1 MVSRVR
7 ISINSSGQE
16 VEIFH
21 GAKDEN
27 SSWNFATGLLEG
39 SLIVSGQYHV
49 KSATFLESIEMFESL
64 NYLLADSLSWGPQK
78 SNECLQFR
86 VTEVWPPLEHS
97 PFLSL
102 CHGHCLTSEQRPW
115 GRYWVCAISE
125 VSPLPCQMAF
135 VEIFRKPD
143 LRILLFS
150 LLKLALSWS
159 HLTSGAELIGFAR
172 PFH

>member
-27 SSWNFATGLLEG
+27 SSWNFATVLLEG

-49 KSATFLESIEMFESL
+49 KSATFLESVEMFESL
-64 NYLLADSLSWGPQK
+64 NYLLADSLSWGPQE
-78 SNECLQFR
+78 SNEWLQFR

-102 CHGHCLTSEQRPW
+102 CHGHCLTNEQRPW
-115 GRYWVCAISE
+115 GGTGCVQSLKFLLSHARWPSLKYSE
-125 VSPLPCQMAF
+125 NPTCGSCSFP
-135 VEIFRKPD
+135 
-143 LRILLFS
+143 S
-150 LLKLALSWS
+150 
-159 HLTSGAELIGFAR
+159 
-172 PFH
+172 